1 MAAAGTKLVEK
12 EKGKFIMGGVTIAK
26 TCTE

>member
-1 MAAAGTKLVEK
+1 MAAARTKWVKK
-12 EKGKFIMGGVTIAK
+12 EKGKFIMGGVTIAR

>member
-1 MAAAGTKLVEK
+1 MAAACAKLVEK

-26 TCTE
+26 TYTE